1 MSDLSFSVASRSI
14 CDKLADK
21 NIVKKR
27 PPVERRRH
35 LADNLQS
42 VKQSDKK
49 INVSDGIC
57 KINNSHELDKA
68 SVHHKHHHKSIQVQ
82 RHQSNKGK
90 IEHAKLENKTNKEF
104 INEIKNNNGVINTR
118 GNRILPLYAGCE
130 VQMSVN
136 GQNVIVKPSFDSIG
150 QVEFCI
156 AKRGK
161 EDVIA
166 RTLTK
171 KEIITIL
178 SEAKY
183 KKDTYTVDVNG
194 ITFPLSPKG
203 EKKFIPWNHILAT
216 TPEKSTNANKYE
228 GTMAKGGEIILFID
242 ESQGG
247 RGNLAEVKQE
257 TIIPLNDIVGR
268 RTLNTDRDFPTDI
281 DKHNRFDSRNMN
293 SLSLNDI
300 ENRLNKRKESADHAA
315 HNLQKAEKM
324 AVKAE
329 GEAKKSDATDKEK
342 AYAIKARK
350 DADKAK
356 SKNDAAQAAFRS
368 VRENIITIY
377 FETERQYGTAAVRM
391 LRDCIVRILA
401 DGETKTLH
409 IDRKGNMNDANRMA
423 FLNSGW
429 TNNEGRFMEGIA
441 KRHLI
446 PLLHPELMFARIRAE
461 DKTRGSLRKLG
472 HFYGR
477 HAKHALQALSTSEQ
491 VEMTVIIQCVKDGV
505 SLRRFS
511 PMMLRKYLP
520 IIEEIAKDRKNIL
533 SMENQKNKIFTT
545 NEPLGHKA
553 GEELSSLLR
562 IIRENKT
569 DVAKC
574 EDMITN
580 CLFKVGPG
588 NENEIINHYADLL
601 SHNPLIL
608 EVEKTH
614 SYAKDL
620 EQVKQEINGLLSNKI
635 KLEAAGKSSMRKEIK
650 DIRHKLKEL
659 SRIRESL
666 EIAVSHCN
674 RGSEATIRFIGI
686 NENVRNVS
694 TTRSYFDNL
703 SVYHGKKIRDTMVK
717 EYRKSID
724 QMIAHSSAQDK
735 MFYFSYYI
743 ELFSLMSEAC
753 QDKIKSGTA
762 SDNDKFLAKLYSYE
776 AKKMTSQLSYYLSH
790 LEKVGINKLESNLR
804 PVTQNALNMIIPKR
818 PEEIKEK
825 FVAVRGHAE
834 QPSRQ
839 QNVLEIMQIAQELA
853 IQIKTVVNCL
863 KEDNIPNA
871 LSMTQ
876 SLAEQLNMVVNNLET
891 GEQRPQDVGT
901 EPERVIAQARER
913 LAQINNSDSGNKS
926 KLLNYAQTLATQL
939 NELVGQ
945 LNTLVNNLE
954 TDEQRPQDV
963 GKESERVIVQAQERL
978 AQINNSDSVN
988 KSQLLN
994 HAQTLATQFN
1004 ELVEQLKKL
1013 MRANTAPEAAFLRTS
1028 AIANQDESGPSYA
1041 RLDHKDVTLLRES
1054 YKNRN
1059 NGKAY
1064 EKNWEKIKKIYID
1077 AGANKGL
1084 YDISANDTGL
1094 GLSLAYKKEGKD
1106 VIIQY
1111 DLNGDIQPVIDMSTW
1126 RVVPSEK
1133 NKDDQ
1138 YKSNNILFVEKMID
1152 HATRAIITPDIKDEV
1167 TIQALKFYVKGAFG
1181 QDINI
1186 LDVKNFN
1193 VNPKAI
1199 NIIMHSDGSAQLVT
1213 RKNGVNE
1220 VHRKEIDLFNVI
1232 SHELHVKGGKNRDIA
1247 QGSISSE
1254 FIKDKVEGMIFS
1266 PDLATIVNQ
1275 VDVRRPIDENSSEY
1289 KEYLN
1294 KKQSLDALKE
1304 KIINL
1309 GHSTSTILRIPE
1321 GTAFRMTK
1329 NGFLQTAVI
1338 NGDNAIVSKVYS
1350 HSEGRIENGEYIP
1363 QVMASDSISTGVAQ
1377 DADLLNLMLDLDDTP
1392 NPNVPKKQEA
1402 PDLDA
1407 ILRELSATLPSTESS
1422 ANKLQ
1427 TASKVEKNI
1436 KPDIALM
1443 SSDKGNN
1450 ESSITDVAQEAA
1462 TQKNERVVVS
1472 DRDTVNIE
1480 SQNRTLTSAD
1490 TVNQPQQVKD
1500 VVDITS
1506 EMLDLKTK
1514 ILDAIDFKKFHSQID
1529 GEIAVLA
1536 LYSYLASEGIRLHVL
1551 NDGHG
1556 NGLLGRVNFNS
1567 GFVNRGLNIGS
1578 ELETNKDI
1586 YVFLKNGHY
1595 DGFSP
1600 SSMKPVQVN
1609 GDGNCLFHSAAAML
1623 NQIAMNNDAAMKGDD
1638 LNAMTKVHLEDNF
1651 DRFVTAFFNAH
1662 DEVEIKQMQNGDLKT
1677 HSEKLFSLVKEY
1689 KESRT
1694 KTKETVAVQPA
1705 DDLPQSKASERGLS
1719 RKELN
1724 RLYSNRA
1731 VLVQ

>member
-1 MSDLSFSVASRSI
+1 MSDLSFSVSSRSF
-14 CDKLADK
+14 CDSLADK

-27 PPVERRRH
+27 PPVERRGH

-57 KINNSHELDKA
+57 KVNNYHELDKA
-68 SVHHKHHHKSIQVQ
+68 KVHHKHHHKSIQVQ

-130 VQMSVN
+130 LQMSVN

-194 ITFPLSPKG
+194 ITFPSSPKG

-228 GTMAKGGEIILFID
+228 GTMAKEGEIILFID

-257 TIIPLNDIVGR
+257 TIIPLNDIIGR
-268 RTLNTDRDFPTDI
+268 RTLNTDHDFPTNI
-281 DKHNRFDSRNMN
+281 DKYNRFSARNMN
-293 SLSLNDI
+293 SLSFNDI

-329 GEAKKSDATDKEK
+329 GAAKKSDATDKEK

-350 DADKAK
+350 DADRAQR
-356 SKNDAAQAAFRS
+356 KNDAAQAAFRS
-368 VRENIITIY
+368 VREDIITIY

-391 LRDCIVRILA
+391 LRDFILRILVT
-401 DGETKTLH
+401 ESTKTLH
-409 IDRKGNMNDANRMA
+409 IDRKGNMNDANRME

-429 TNNEGRFMEGIA
+429 TNNKGHFMEGIA

-446 PLLHPELMFARIRAE
+446 PLLHPELMFTRIHAE
-461 DKTRGSLRKLG
+461 DKTLESFRKLG

-491 VEMTVIIQCVKDGV
+491 AEITVIIQCVKDGV

-511 PMMLRKYLP
+511 PTMLRKYLP

-533 SMENQKNKIFTT
+533 SMENQKNKILTT
-545 NEPLGHKA
+545 NDPLRHKA

-580 CLFKVGPG
+580 YLFKVGPG
-588 NENEIINHYADLL
+588 NENENEIINYYADLL

-674 RGSEATIRFIGI
+674 SGSEETIRFIGI
-686 NENVRNVS
+686 NEGVS
-694 TTRSYFDNL
+694 NTSTIRSYFYSL
-703 SVYHGKKIRDTMVK
+703 SSYKDKKIRDTMVK
-717 EYRKSID
+717 AYRGNID
-724 QMIAHSSAQDK
+724 KMIARSSAQDK

-743 ELFSLMSEAC
+743 EQFSFMAKVY

-762 SDNDKFLAKLYSYE
+762 LDNDKFLAKLYSYE
-776 AKKMTSQLSYYLSH
+776 AKKMTSRFSYYLSH

-825 FVAVRGHAE
+825 FVAVRAHAE
-834 QPSRQ
+834 LPSRQ
-839 QNVLEIMQIAQELA
+839 QSVIQIAQKLA
-853 IQIKTVVNCL
+853 IQIKTAVNWL

-871 LSMTQ
+871 LLMTQ
-876 SLAEQLNMVVNNLET
+876 SLAEQLNTLVNNLET

-926 KLLNYAQTLATQL
+926 KLLN
-939 NELVGQ
+939 
-945 LNTLVNNLE
+945 
-954 TDEQRPQDV
+954 D
-963 GKESERVIVQAQERL
+963 
-978 AQINNSDSVN
+978 
-988 KSQLLN
+988 
-994 HAQTLATQFN
+994 AQTLATQFN

-1013 MRANTAPEAAFLRTS
+1013 MSANTAPEAAFLRTS

-1041 RLDHKDVTLLRES
+1041 RLDHKDVTLLMVS

-1064 EKNWEKIKKIYID
+1064 EKHWEKIKKIYID
-1077 AGANKGL
+1077 AGANEGL
-1084 YDISANDTGL
+1084 YDIAVNDT
-1094 GLSLAYKKEGKD
+1094 GLSLAYKKEGQD

-1111 DLNGDIQPVIDMSTW
+1111 DRNGDVQPVIDVSTW

-1138 YKSNNILFVEKMID
+1138 YKSNNILFVEKVID

-1199 NIIMHSDGSAQLVT
+1199 NIIRHSDGSAQLVT

-1220 VHRKEIDLFNVI
+1220 IHRKEIDIFNVI
-1232 SHELHVKGGKNRDIA
+1232 SHELHVKGGKKREIE

-1254 FIKDKVEGMIFS
+1254 FIKDKTEGMLFS
-1266 PDLATIVNQ
+1266 RDLATIVNQ

-1309 GHSTSTILRIPE
+1309 GHSTSAILRIPE

-1329 NGFLQTAVI
+1329 DGFLQTAVI

-1350 HSEGRIENGEYIP
+1350 HSEGRIEKGEYSP
-1363 QVMASDSISTGVAQ
+1363 QVMASNSISTGVAQ
-1377 DADLLNLMLDLDDTP
+1377 DADLLNLMLDLDDTL

-1450 ESSITDVAQEAA
+1450 KSSITDVAQEAA

-1490 TVNQPQQVKD
+1490 TVNQPQRVKN
-1500 VVDITS
+1500 VVDITDEKS
-1506 EMLDLKTK
+1506 DLKNE
-1514 ILDAIDFKKFHSQID
+1514 ILNEIDFKKFHSHID

-1536 LYSYLASEGIRLHVL
+1536 LYSYLASKGICLHVF
-1551 NDGHG
+1551 NEGHG
-1556 NGLLGRVNFNS
+1556 NGLLGRVNLNS
-1567 GFVNRGLNIGS
+1567 EFVSRGLKIGS
-1578 ELETNKDI
+1578 ELETSKDI
-1586 YVFLKNGHY
+1586 YLMLKNGHY
-1595 DGFSP
+1595 DGFSL
-1600 SSMKPVQVN
+1600 SSMTSVKVN
-1609 GDGNCLFHSAAAML
+1609 GDGNCLFHAAAKML
-1623 NQIAMNNDAAMKGDD
+1623 NDTTIDGVN
-1638 LNAMTKVHLEDNF
+1638 LNAMTKLHLKDNF
-1651 DRFVTAFFNAH
+1651 DEFVNAFFNAY
-1662 DEVEIKQMQNGDLKT
+1662 DEAEIRQVKNGELKA
-1677 HSEKLFSLVKEY
+1677 HSEKLFSLVKAY
-1689 KESRT
+1689 KETSTETT
-1694 KTKETVAVQPA
+1694 KAVALQPA
-1705 DDLPQSKASERGLS
+1705 DSKTSERGLS

-1724 RLYSNRA
+1724 RLYSNQP

>member
-68 SVHHKHHHKSIQVQ
+68 NVHHKHHHKSIQVQ

-194 ITFPLSPKG
+194 ITFPSSPKG

-242 ESQGG
+242 ESHGG

-257 TIIPLNDIVGR
+257 TIIPLNDIIGR
-268 RTLNTDRDFPTDI
+268 RTLNTDRDFPTNI
-281 DKHNRFDSRNMN
+281 DKYNRFDSRNMN

-329 GEAKKSDATDKEK
+329 GAAKKSDATDKEK

-350 DADKAK
+350 DADKAQ

-368 VRENIITIY
+368 VREDIITIY
-377 FETERQYGTAAVRM
+377 SETERQYGVVAVRT
-391 LRDCIVRILA
+391 LRDSIVHILT
-401 DGETKTLH
+401 DIDVNNMVH
-409 IDRKGNMNDANRMA
+409 IDRKGNMNDDARMY

-429 TNNEGRFMEGIA
+429 TNNEGRYIEGGVA

-446 PLLHPELMFARIRAE
+446 PLLHPKLTFVKIRSE
-461 DKTRGSLRKLG
+461 DKTRGSLRKLRNL
-472 HFYGR
+472 YGR

-491 VEMTVIIQCVKDGV
+491 AEITVIIQCVKDGV

-511 PMMLRKYLP
+511 PTMLRKYLP

-533 SMENQKNKIFTT
+533 SMENQENKIFTT
-545 NEPLGHKA
+545 NDPLGHKA

-686 NENVRNVS
+686 NENVNNVS
-694 TTRSYFDNL
+694 TVRSYFDSL
-703 SVYHGKKIRDTMVK
+703 SSYRGKKIRDTMVK
-717 EYRKSID
+717 EYRQSIG

-762 SDNDKFLAKLYSYE
+762 LDNDKFLAKLYSYE
-776 AKKMTSQLSYYLSH
+776 AKKMTSQFSYYLSY

-839 QNVLEIMQIAQELA
+839 KNVLAAMQIAQELA
-853 IQIKTVVNCL
+853 IQIKTVVNWL

-876 SLAEQLNMVVNNLET
+876 SLAEQLNTVVNNLET

-926 KLLNYAQTLATQL
+926 
-939 NELVGQ
+939 
-945 LNTLVNNLE
+945 
-954 TDEQRPQDV
+954 
-963 GKESERVIVQAQERL
+963 
-978 AQINNSDSVN
+978 
-988 KSQLLN
+988 QLLN

-1004 ELVEQLKKL
+1004 ELVEQLKQL
-1013 MRANTAPEAAFLRTS
+1013 MSANTAPEAAFLRTS

-1041 RLDHKDVTLLRES
+1041 RLDHKDVALLRES
-1054 YKNRN
+1054 YRHRN

-1064 EKNWEKIKKIYID
+1064 EKHWEKIKKIYID

-1084 YDISANDTGL
+1084 YDIAANDTGL

-1167 TIQALKFYVKGAFG
+1167 TIQTLKFYVKGAFG

-1309 GHSTSTILRIPE
+1309 GHLNKVILRIPE

-1329 NGFLQTAVI
+1329 DGFLQTAVI

-1450 ESSITDVAQEAA
+1450 ENSITDVAQEAA

-1506 EMLDLKTK
+1506 EMSDLKTK

-1536 LYSYLASEGIRLHVL
+1536 LYSYLASQGIRLHVL

-1567 GFVNRGLNIGS
+1567 GFVSRGLNIGS

>member
-68 SVHHKHHHKSIQVQ
+68 NVHHKHHHKSIQVQ

-178 SEAKY
+178 SEAKNKY
-183 KKDTYTVDVNG
+183 NNTLYTVDVNG
-194 ITFPLSPKG
+194 ITFPSSPKG
-203 EKKFIPWNHILAT
+203 ENKFIPWNHILAT

-228 GTMAKGGEIILFID
+228 GTMAKGGELILFID

-257 TIIPLNDIVGR
+257 TIIPLNDIIGR
-268 RTLNTDRDFPTDI
+268 RTLNTDRDFPMYI
-281 DKHNRFDSRNMN
+281 DDGKGKYNKFSASDTVSP
-293 SLSLNDI
+293 SLNDI
-300 ENRLNKRKESADHAA
+300 DNRLNKRKESADHAA
-315 HNLQKAEKM
+315 RNLQKAEKM

-329 GEAKKSDATDKEK
+329 DAAKKSDATDKEK

-350 DADKAK
+350 DADKAQ
-356 SKNDAAQAAFRS
+356 SINDAAQAALRS
-368 VRENIITIY
+368 VREGMITIY
-377 FETERQYGTAAVRM
+377 FEMERQYGTAAVRM
-391 LRDCIVRILA
+391 LQDYIIRVLA
-401 DGETKTLH
+401 DRDLKTLH
-409 IDRKGNMNDANRMA
+409 IDRKGNMNDASRMILLQA
-423 FLNSGW
+423 ASVW
-429 TNNEGRFMEGIA
+429 TENEGRFIEYVA
-441 KRHLI
+441 REHHI
-446 PLLHPELMFARIRAE
+446 PFLHSDLMFAQIHSA
-461 DKTRGSLRKLG
+461 DKIRGSLGNIVPRSLNDLVKEERGILEYL
-472 HFYGR
+472 YGR
-477 HAKHALQALSTSEQ
+477 HDLQALSASER
-491 VEMTVIIQCVKDGV
+491 VEMMVIIQCVKDGV

-533 SMENQKNKIFTT
+533 SMDHQSNKIVTT
-545 NEPLGHKA
+545 NDPLRHKV

-562 IIRENKT
+562 IIRENKA

-580 CLFKVGPG
+580 YLFKVGPG
-588 NENEIINHYADLL
+588 NENEIINDYADLL

-614 SYAKDL
+614 LYTKDL

-659 SRIRESL
+659 SRIRAAL
-666 EIAVSHCN
+666 EIAVNHINS
-674 RGSEATIRFIGI
+674 GSENTIRFIGI
-686 NENVRNVS
+686 NENVSNTS
-694 TTRSYFDNL
+694 TTQSYIDRL
-703 SVYHGKKIRDTMVK
+703 SGYEGKKERDALVK
-717 EYRKSID
+717 AYRKNITE
-724 QMIAHSSAQDK
+724 MISGSSAQDK
-735 MFYFSYYI
+735 MYYFGFYIQEFS
-743 ELFSLMSEAC
+743 SLSKGY
-753 QDKIKSGTA
+753 QDRIKSGTA
-762 SDNDKFLAKLYSYE
+762 SDNDKFLAKLYSHE
-776 AKKMTSQLSYYLSH
+776 AKKMTSRFSYYLSH
-790 LEKVGINKLESNLR
+790 LEKVGINKLENNLR
-804 PVTQNALNMIIPKR
+804 PVTQNALHMIIPKR

-825 FVAVRGHAE
+825 FVALNGHDKH
-834 QPSRQ
+834 SRRQ
-839 QNVLEIMQIAQELA
+839 QSVLKIAQELA
-853 IQIKTVVNCL
+853 IQVKIMVNWL
-863 KEDNIPNA
+863 KEDNMPNA
-871 LSMTQ
+871 LLMAQ
-876 SLAEQLNMVVNNLET
+876 SLAEQLNTVVNNLET
-891 GEQRPQDVGT
+891 GEQRPQDVGA
-901 EPERVIAQARER
+901 EPERVIAQAREL
-913 LAQINNSDSGNKS
+913 LAQINKSGNKS
-926 KLLNYAQTLATQL
+926 QLLNYAQTL
-939 NELVGQ
+939 V
-945 LNTLVNNLE
+945 
-954 TDEQRPQDV
+954 
-963 GKESERVIVQAQERL
+963 
-978 AQINNSDSVN
+978 
-988 KSQLLN
+988 
-994 HAQTLATQFN
+994 TQFN
-1004 ELVEQLKKL
+1004 ELKEQL
-1013 MRANTAPEAAFLRTS
+1013 MRANTAPDGAFLRTS
-1028 AIANQDESGPSYA
+1028 AIANHDESGPSYA
-1041 RLDHKDVTLLRES
+1041 RLDTKDVTLLRAS
-1054 YKNRN
+1054 YKTRN
-1059 NGKAY
+1059 DSKAY
-1064 EKNWEKIKKIYID
+1064 EKHWEKIKKIYID
-1077 AGANKGL
+1077 AGANEGL
-1084 YDISANDTGL
+1084 YDIAVNDT

-1111 DLNGDIQPVIDMSTW
+1111 ARNGDVQPAIDMSTW

-1138 YKSNNILFVEKMID
+1138 YKSNHNLFVEKMID

-1167 TIQALKFYVKGAFG
+1167 TMQALKLYVKGAFG

-1186 LDVKNFN
+1186 VDAKNFN

-1199 NIIMHSDGSAQLVT
+1199 NIIRHSDGSAQLVT
-1213 RKNGVNE
+1213 IKNGVNE
-1220 VHRKEIDLFNVI
+1220 IHRKETDIFNVV
-1232 SHELHVKGGKNRDIA
+1232 SHELDVKVGKKRDIA
-1247 QGSISSE
+1247 QDSVSSE
-1254 FIKDKVEGMIFS
+1254 FIKNKAEGMLFS
-1266 PDLATIVNQ
+1266 PDLQIIVNQ
-1275 VDVRRPIDENSSEY
+1275 VDVRRPNDENSSEY

-1294 KKQSLDALKE
+1294 KKQSLGALKE
-1304 KIINL
+1304 KIINI
-1309 GHSTSTILRIPE
+1309 GHFNKFILRLPE

-1329 NGFLQTAVI
+1329 DGFLQTAGI
-1338 NGDNAIVSKVYS
+1338 NGGNAILSQVYS
-1350 HSEGRIENGEYIP
+1350 HSEGRIENAEYIP
-1363 QVMASDSISTGVAQ
+1363 QVMTSDSISTGVAQ
-1377 DADLLNLMLDLDDTP
+1377 DADLLNLMLDLDDIP
-1392 NPNVPKKQEA
+1392 NPNVPKKQVA
-1402 PDLDA
+1402 HDLDA
-1407 ILRELSATLPSTESS
+1407 ILGELSATLPSTESS

-1427 TASKVEKNI
+1427 AAYKISRNT
-1436 KPDIALM
+1436 KPDIALT
-1443 SSDKGNN
+1443 SSDRGVNA
-1450 ESSITDVAQEAA
+1450 SSITDVAQEAA

-1506 EMLDLKTK
+1506 EISDLKTK

-1536 LYSYLASEGIRLHVL
+1536 LYSYLASKGSRLHVWRA
-1551 NDGHG
+1551 DGLG
-1556 NGLLGRVNFNS
+1556 NGLINRVDFNE
-1567 GFVNRGLNIGS
+1567 GVVNRGLDIGTK
-1578 ELETNKDI
+1578 LETNKDI
-1586 YVFLKNGHY
+1586 HIILKNGHY
-1595 DGFSP
+1595 DVFSP
-1600 SSMKPVQVN
+1600 SSMKSVQVH

-1623 NQIAMNNDAAMKGDD
+1623 NRIAMNNDAAMKGDY

-1651 DRFVTAFFNAH
+1651 DRFVTAFFHAY
-1662 DEVEIKQMQNGDLKT
+1662 DEVEISRMQDGDLKT
-1677 HSEKLFSLVKEY
+1677 HSQKLFSLVKEY
-1689 KESRT
+1689 KKSIT
-1694 KTKETVAVQPA
+1694 KTKETVAVQLA
-1705 DDLPQSKASERGLS
+1705 DDLPQSKTSERGLS

>member
-1 MSDLSFSVASRSI
+1 
-14 CDKLADK
+14 
-21 NIVKKR
+21 
-27 PPVERRRH
+27 
-35 LADNLQS
+35 
-42 VKQSDKK
+42 
-49 INVSDGIC
+49 
-57 KINNSHELDKA
+57 
-68 SVHHKHHHKSIQVQ
+68 
-82 RHQSNKGK
+82 
-90 IEHAKLENKTNKEF
+90 
-104 INEIKNNNGVINTR
+104 
-118 GNRILPLYAGCE
+118 
-130 VQMSVN
+130 MSVN

-194 ITFPLSPKG
+194 ITFPSSPKG

-257 TIIPLNDIVGR
+257 TIIPLNDIIGR
-268 RTLNTDRDFPTDI
+268 RTLNTDRDFPTNI
-281 DKHNRFDSRNMN
+281 DKYNRFDSRNMN

-329 GEAKKSDATDKEK
+329 GAAKKSDATDKEK

-350 DADKAK
+350 DADKAQ

-368 VRENIITIY
+368 VREDIITIY
-377 FETERQYGTAAVRM
+377 SETERQYGVVAVRT
-391 LRDCIVRILA
+391 LRDSIVHILT
-401 DGETKTLH
+401 DIDVNNMVH
-409 IDRKGNMNDANRMA
+409 IDRKGNMNDDARMY

-429 TNNEGRFMEGIA
+429 TNNEGRYIEGGVA

-446 PLLHPELMFARIRAE
+446 PLLHPKLTFVKIRSE
-461 DKTRGSLRKLG
+461 DKTRGSLRKLRNL
-472 HFYGR
+472 YGR

-491 VEMTVIIQCVKDGV
+491 AEITVIIQCVKDGV

-511 PMMLRKYLP
+511 PTMLRKYLP

-533 SMENQKNKIFTT
+533 SMENQENKIFTT
-545 NEPLGHKA
+545 NDPLGHKA

-686 NENVRNVS
+686 NENVNNVS
-694 TTRSYFDNL
+694 TVRSYFDSL
-703 SVYHGKKIRDTMVK
+703 SSYRGKKIRDTMVK
-717 EYRKSID
+717 EYRQSIG

-762 SDNDKFLAKLYSYE
+762 LDNDKFLAKLYSYE
-776 AKKMTSQLSYYLSH
+776 AKKMTSQFSYYLSY

-839 QNVLEIMQIAQELA
+839 KNVLAAMQIAQELA
-853 IQIKTVVNCL
+853 IQIKTVVNWL

-876 SLAEQLNMVVNNLET
+876 SLAEQLNTVVNNLET

-926 KLLNYAQTLATQL
+926 
-939 NELVGQ
+939 
-945 LNTLVNNLE
+945 
-954 TDEQRPQDV
+954 
-963 GKESERVIVQAQERL
+963 
-978 AQINNSDSVN
+978 
-988 KSQLLN
+988 QLLN

-1004 ELVEQLKKL
+1004 ELVEQLKQL
-1013 MRANTAPEAAFLRTS
+1013 MSANTAPEAAFLRTS

-1041 RLDHKDVTLLRES
+1041 RLDHKDVALLRES
-1054 YKNRN
+1054 YRHRN

-1064 EKNWEKIKKIYID
+1064 EKHWEKIKKIYID

-1084 YDISANDTGL
+1084 YDIAANDTGL

-1167 TIQALKFYVKGAFG
+1167 TIQTLKFYVKGAFG

-1309 GHSTSTILRIPE
+1309 GHLNKVILRIPE

-1329 NGFLQTAVI
+1329 DGFLQTAVI

-1450 ESSITDVAQEAA
+1450 ENSITDVAQEAA

-1506 EMLDLKTK
+1506 EMSDLKTK

-1536 LYSYLASEGIRLHVL
+1536 LYSYLASQGIRLHVL

-1567 GFVNRGLNIGS
+1567 GFVSRGLNIGS

>member
-68 SVHHKHHHKSIQVQ
+68 NVHHKHHHKSIQVQ

-194 ITFPLSPKG
+194 ITFPSSPKG

-257 TIIPLNDIVGR
+257 TIIPLNDIIGR
-268 RTLNTDRDFPTDI
+268 RTLNTDRDFPTNI
-281 DKHNRFDSRNMN
+281 DKYNRFDSRNMN

-329 GEAKKSDATDKEK
+329 GAAKKSDATDKEK

-350 DADKAK
+350 DADKAQ

-368 VRENIITIY
+368 VREDIITIY
-377 FETERQYGTAAVRM
+377 SETERQYGVVAVRT
-391 LRDCIVRILA
+391 LRDSIVHILT
-401 DGETKTLH
+401 DIDVNNMVH
-409 IDRKGNMNDANRMA
+409 IDRKGNMNDDARMY

-429 TNNEGRFMEGIA
+429 TNNEGRYIEGGVA

-446 PLLHPELMFARIRAE
+446 PLLHPELTFVKIRSE
-461 DKTRGSLRKLG
+461 DKTRGSLRKLRNL
-472 HFYGR
+472 YGR

-491 VEMTVIIQCVKDGV
+491 AEITVIIQCVKDGV

-511 PMMLRKYLP
+511 PTMLRKYLP

-533 SMENQKNKIFTT
+533 SMENQENKIFTT
-545 NEPLGHKA
+545 NDPLGHKA

-686 NENVRNVS
+686 NENVNNVS
-694 TTRSYFDNL
+694 TIRSYFDSL
-703 SVYHGKKIRDTMVK
+703 SSYRGKKIRDTMVK
-717 EYRKSID
+717 EYRQSIG

-762 SDNDKFLAKLYSYE
+762 LDNDKFLAKLYSYE
-776 AKKMTSQLSYYLSH
+776 AKKMTSQFSYYLSH

-839 QNVLEIMQIAQELA
+839 KNVLAAMQIAQELA
-853 IQIKTVVNCL
+853 IQIKTVVNWL

-876 SLAEQLNMVVNNLET
+876 SLAEQLNTVVNNLET

-926 KLLNYAQTLATQL
+926 
-939 NELVGQ
+939 
-945 LNTLVNNLE
+945 
-954 TDEQRPQDV
+954 
-963 GKESERVIVQAQERL
+963 
-978 AQINNSDSVN
+978 
-988 KSQLLN
+988 QLLN

-1004 ELVEQLKKL
+1004 ELVEQLKQL
-1013 MRANTAPEAAFLRTS
+1013 MSANTAPEAAFLRTS

-1041 RLDHKDVTLLRES
+1041 RLDHKDVALLRES
-1054 YKNRN
+1054 YRHRN

-1064 EKNWEKIKKIYID
+1064 EKHWEKIKKIYID

-1084 YDISANDTGL
+1084 YDIAANDTGL

-1266 PDLATIVNQ
+1266 RDLATIVNQ

-1309 GHSTSTILRIPE
+1309 GHLNKVILRIPE

-1329 NGFLQTAVI
+1329 DGFLQTAVI

-1377 DADLLNLMLDLDDTP
+1377 DADLLNLMLNLDDTP

-1450 ESSITDVAQEAA
+1450 ENSITDVAQEAA

-1506 EMLDLKTK
+1506 EMSDLKTK

-1536 LYSYLASEGIRLHVL
+1536 LYSYLASQGIRLHVL

-1567 GFVNRGLNIGS
+1567 GFVSRGLNIGS

>member
-1 MSDLSFSVASRSI
+1 MKNIFFPIWGIYMSDLSFSIASRSI

-57 KINNSHELDKA
+57 KINNPHELDKA

-178 SEAKY
+178 SEARY

-194 ITFPLSPKG
+194 ITFPSSPKG

-228 GTMAKGGEIILFID
+228 GTMGKEGKIILFID
-242 ESQGG
+242 ESQRG

-268 RTLNTDRDFPTDI
+268 RTLNTDHDFPTNI
-281 DKHNRFDSRNMN
+281 DKHNKFGTRNMD

-300 ENRLNKRKESADHAA
+300 EDRLNKRKESADHAA

-324 AVKAE
+324 AIKAE
-329 GEAKKSDATDKEK
+329 GAAKKSDATDKEK

-350 DADKAK
+350 DADKAQ

-368 VRENIITIY
+368 VREDIITIY
-377 FETERQYGTAAVRM
+377 SETERQYGTAAVRI
-391 LRDCIVRILA
+391 LRDCIVRILV
-401 DGETKTLH
+401 DGKTKTLH

-423 FLNSGW
+423 FLESSIW
-429 TNNEGRFMEGIA
+429 TENEGRFMEGVA

-446 PLLHPELMFARIRAE
+446 PLLHSELMFARIRAE

-533 SMENQKNKIFTT
+533 SMDHQANKIFTT
-545 NEPLGHKA
+545 NDPLRHKA

-580 CLFKVGPG
+580 YLFKVGPG
-588 NENEIINHYADLL
+588 NENEIINQYADLL

-608 EVEKTH
+608 EVEKTN

-666 EIAVSHCN
+666 EIAVSHIN
-674 RGSEATIRFIGI
+674 RGSEATIRFIGL
-686 NENVRNVS
+686 NENISNVS
-694 TTRSYFDNL
+694 TIQSYFDSL
-703 SVYHGKKIRDTMVK
+703 SVYQGKKIRDTMVK
-717 EYRKSID
+717 NYRRRIGH
-724 QMIAHSSAQDK
+724 MIACSSAQDK
-735 MFYFSYYI
+735 MFYFGSYI
-743 ELFSLMSEAC
+743 ELFSLMSEAY

-776 AKKMTSQLSYYLSH
+776 AKKMTSQFSYYLSH

-839 QNVLEIMQIAQELA
+839 QNVLSAMQIAQELA
-853 IQIKTVVNCL
+853 IQIKTVVNWL

-876 SLAEQLNMVVNNLET
+876 SLAEQLNTVVNNLET

-926 KLLNYAQTLATQL
+926 KLLN
-939 NELVGQ
+939 
-945 LNTLVNNLE
+945 
-954 TDEQRPQDV
+954 
-963 GKESERVIVQAQERL
+963 
-978 AQINNSDSVN
+978 
-988 KSQLLN
+988 

-1013 MRANTAPEAAFLRTS
+1013 MSANTAPEAAFLRTS

-1064 EKNWEKIKKIYID
+1064 EKHWEKIKKIYID

-1084 YDISANDTGL
+1084 YDIAVNDT

-1450 ESSITDVAQEAA
+1450 ENSITDVAQEAA

-1480 SQNRTLTSAD
+1480 SQNRTLTSVD

-1506 EMLDLKTK
+1506 EMSDLKTK

-1536 LYSYLASEGIRLHVL
+1536 LYSYLASQGIRLHVL

-1567 GFVNRGLNIGS
+1567 EFVNRGLNIGS

-1623 NQIAMNNDAAMKGDD
+1623 NRIAMNNDAAMKGDD

-1705 DDLPQSKASERGLS
+1705 DDLPQSKTSERGLS

>member
-68 SVHHKHHHKSIQVQ
+68 NVHHKHHHKSIQVQ

-194 ITFPLSPKG
+194 ITFPSSPKG

-257 TIIPLNDIVGR
+257 TIIPLNDIIGR
-268 RTLNTDRDFPTDI
+268 RTLNTDRDFPTNI
-281 DKHNRFDSRNMN
+281 DKYNRFDSRNMN

-329 GEAKKSDATDKEK
+329 GAAKKSDATDKEK

-350 DADKAK
+350 DADKAQ

-368 VRENIITIY
+368 VREDIITIY
-377 FETERQYGTAAVRM
+377 SETERQYGVVAVRT
-391 LRDCIVRILA
+391 LRDSIVHILT
-401 DGETKTLH
+401 DIDVNNMVH
-409 IDRKGNMNDANRMA
+409 IDRKGNMNDDARMY

-429 TNNEGRFMEGIA
+429 TNNEGRYIEGGVA

-446 PLLHPELMFARIRAE
+446 PLLHPKLTFVKIRSE
-461 DKTRGSLRKLG
+461 DKTRGSLRKLRNL
-472 HFYGR
+472 YGR

-491 VEMTVIIQCVKDGV
+491 AEITVIIQCVKDGV

-511 PMMLRKYLP
+511 PTMLRKYLP

-533 SMENQKNKIFTT
+533 SMENQENKIFTT
-545 NEPLGHKA
+545 NDPLGHKA

-686 NENVRNVS
+686 NENVNNVS
-694 TTRSYFDNL
+694 TVRSYFDSL
-703 SVYHGKKIRDTMVK
+703 SSYRGKKIRDTMVK
-717 EYRKSID
+717 EYRQSIG

-762 SDNDKFLAKLYSYE
+762 LDNDKFLAKLYSYE
-776 AKKMTSQLSYYLSH
+776 AKKMTSQFSYYLSY

-839 QNVLEIMQIAQELA
+839 KNVLAAMQIAQELA
-853 IQIKTVVNCL
+853 IQIKTVVNWL

-876 SLAEQLNMVVNNLET
+876 SLAEQLNTVVNNLET

-926 KLLNYAQTLATQL
+926 
-939 NELVGQ
+939 
-945 LNTLVNNLE
+945 
-954 TDEQRPQDV
+954 
-963 GKESERVIVQAQERL
+963 
-978 AQINNSDSVN
+978 
-988 KSQLLN
+988 QLLN

-1004 ELVEQLKKL
+1004 ELVEQLKQL
-1013 MRANTAPEAAFLRTS
+1013 MSANTAPEAAFLRTS

-1041 RLDHKDVTLLRES
+1041 RLDHKDVALLRES
-1054 YKNRN
+1054 YRHRN

-1064 EKNWEKIKKIYID
+1064 EKHWEKIKKIYID

-1084 YDISANDTGL
+1084 YDIAANDTGL

-1111 DLNGDIQPVIDMSTW
+1111 NLNGDIQPVIDMSTW

-1167 TIQALKFYVKGAFG
+1167 TIQTLKFYVKGAFG

-1309 GHSTSTILRIPE
+1309 GHLNKVILRIPE

-1329 NGFLQTAVI
+1329 DGFLQTAVI

-1450 ESSITDVAQEAA
+1450 ENSITDVAQEAA

-1506 EMLDLKTK
+1506 EMSDLKTK

-1536 LYSYLASEGIRLHVL
+1536 LYSYLASQGIRLHVL

-1567 GFVNRGLNIGS
+1567 GFVSRGLNIGS

>member
-1 MSDLSFSVASRSI
+1 MKNIFFPIWGIYMSDLSFSVASRSI

-68 SVHHKHHHKSIQVQ
+68 NVHHKHHHKSIQVQ

-194 ITFPLSPKG
+194 ITFPSSPKG

-228 GTMAKGGEIILFID
+228 GTMGKEGEIILFID
-242 ESQGG
+242 ESQRG

-268 RTLNTDRDFPTDI
+268 RTLNTDHDFPTNI
-281 DKHNRFDSRNMN
+281 DKHNKFGTRNMD

-300 ENRLNKRKESADHAA
+300 EDRLNKRKESADHAA

-329 GEAKKSDATDKEK
+329 GAAKKSDATDKEK

-350 DADKAK
+350 DADKAQ

-423 FLNSGW
+423 FLESSIW
-429 TNNEGRFMEGIA
+429 TENEGRFMEGVA

-446 PLLHPELMFARIRAE
+446 PLLHSELMFARIRAE

-511 PMMLRKYLP
+511 PTMLRKYLP

-533 SMENQKNKIFTT
+533 SMENQGNKIFTT
-545 NEPLGHKA
+545 NDPLGHKA

-659 SRIRESL
+659 SRKRESL

-686 NENVRNVS
+686 NENVNNVS
-694 TTRSYFDNL
+694 TIRSYFDNL
-703 SVYHGKKIRDTMVK
+703 SVYQGKKIRDTMVK
-717 EYRKSID
+717 QYRESIG
-724 QMIAHSSAQDK
+724 QMIACSSAQDK

-743 ELFSLMSEAC
+743 ELFSLMSKAR

-776 AKKMTSQLSYYLSH
+776 AKKMTSQFSYYLSH

-825 FVAVRGHAE
+825 FVAVTGHDKH
-834 QPSRQ
+834 SRRQ
-839 QNVLEIMQIAQELA
+839 QNVLEIAQELA
-853 IQIKTVVNCL
+853 IQVKTMVNRL
-863 KEDNIPNA
+863 KEDNMPNA
-871 LSMTQ
+871 LLVAQ
-876 SLAEQLNMVVNNLET
+876 PLAEQLNTVVNNLET
-891 GEQRPQDVGT
+891 GEQRPQDVGA
-901 EPERVIAQARER
+901 EPERMIVQAQEL
-913 LAQINNSDSGNKS
+913 LAQINNSG
-926 KLLNYAQTLATQL
+926 
-939 NELVGQ
+939 
-945 LNTLVNNLE
+945 
-954 TDEQRPQDV
+954 
-963 GKESERVIVQAQERL
+963 
-978 AQINNSDSVN
+978 N

-994 HAQTLATQFN
+994 DTQTLVTQFN
-1004 ELVEQLKKL
+1004 ELKEQL
-1013 MRANTAPEAAFLRTS
+1013 MPANTAPDGAFLRTS

-1041 RLDHKDVTLLRES
+1041 RLDHKDVALLRES
-1054 YKNRN
+1054 YRHRN

-1064 EKNWEKIKKIYID
+1064 EKHWEKIKKIYID

-1084 YDISANDTGL
+1084 YDIAANDTGL

-1199 NIIMHSDGSAQLVT
+1199 NIIMHSNGSAQLVT

-1220 VHRKEIDLFNVI
+1220 IHRKEIDIFNVI
-1232 SHELHVKGGKNRDIA
+1232 SHELHVKGGKKREIE

-1254 FIKDKVEGMIFS
+1254 FIKDKAEGMLFS
-1266 PDLATIVNQ
+1266 RDLATIVNQ

-1309 GHSTSTILRIPE
+1309 GHLNKVILRIPE

-1329 NGFLQTAVI
+1329 DGFLQTAVI

-1377 DADLLNLMLDLDDTP
+1377 DADLLNLMLDLD
-1392 NPNVPKKQEA
+1392 
-1402 PDLDA
+1402 A

-1450 ESSITDVAQEAA
+1450 ENSITDVAQEAA

-1506 EMLDLKTK
+1506 EMSDLKTK
-1514 ILDAIDFKKFHSQID
+1514 ILDAMIS
-1529 GEIAVLA
+1529 
-1536 LYSYLASEGIRLHVL
+1536 R
-1551 NDGHG
+1551 
-1556 NGLLGRVNFNS
+1556 NS
-1567 GFVNRGLNIGS
+1567 I
-1578 ELETNKDI
+1578 
-1586 YVFLKNGHY
+1586 H
-1595 DGFSP
+1595 
-1600 SSMKPVQVN
+1600 
-1609 GDGNCLFHSAAAML
+1609 
-1623 NQIAMNNDAAMKGDD
+1623 
-1638 LNAMTKVHLEDNF
+1638 
-1651 DRFVTAFFNAH
+1651 
-1662 DEVEIKQMQNGDLKT
+1662 
-1677 HSEKLFSLVKEY
+1677 KLMAK
-1689 KESRT
+1689 
-1694 KTKETVAVQPA
+1694 
-1705 DDLPQSKASERGLS
+1705 
-1719 RKELN
+1719 
-1724 RLYSNRA
+1724 
-1731 VLVQ
+1731 

>member
-68 SVHHKHHHKSIQVQ
+68 NVHHKHHHKSIQVQ

-178 SEAKY
+178 SEARY

-194 ITFPLSPKG
+194 ITFPSSPKG

-257 TIIPLNDIVGR
+257 TIIPLNDIIGR
-268 RTLNTDRDFPTDI
+268 RTLDTDRDFPTNI
-281 DKHNRFDSRNMN
+281 DKYNRFDSRNMN

-329 GEAKKSDATDKEK
+329 GAAKKSDATDKEK

-368 VRENIITIY
+368 VREDIITIY
-377 FETERQYGTAAVRM
+377 FETERQYGVVAVRT
-391 LRDCIVRILA
+391 LRDSIVHILTDIDA
-401 DGETKTLH
+401 NNMVH
-409 IDRKGNMNDANRMA
+409 IDRKGNMNDEARMY
-423 FLNSGW
+423 FLNSGG
-429 TNNEGRFMEGIA
+429 TNNEGRYIEGGIA

-446 PLLHPELMFARIRAE
+446 PLLHPELTFIKIRSE

-491 VEMTVIIQCVKDGV
+491 VEITVIIQCVKDGV

-511 PMMLRKYLP
+511 PTMLRKYLP

-545 NEPLGHKA
+545 NDPLGHKA

-569 DVAKC
+569 DVARC

-686 NENVRNVS
+686 NENVNNVS
-694 TTRSYFDNL
+694 TTRSYFDSL
-703 SVYHGKKIRDTMVK
+703 SVYQGKKIRDTMVK
-717 EYRKSID
+717 QYRESIG
-724 QMIAHSSAQDK
+724 QMIARSSAQDK

-743 ELFSLMSEAC
+743 ELFSFMSKAY

-762 SDNDKFLAKLYSYE
+762 LDNDKFLAKLYSYE
-776 AKKMTSQLSYYLSH
+776 AKKMTSQFSYYLSH

-839 QNVLEIMQIAQELA
+839 KNVLAAMQIAQELA
-853 IQIKTVVNCL
+853 IQIKTVVNWL

-876 SLAEQLNMVVNNLET
+876 SLAEQLNTVVNNLET

-926 KLLNYAQTLATQL
+926 
-939 NELVGQ
+939 
-945 LNTLVNNLE
+945 
-954 TDEQRPQDV
+954 
-963 GKESERVIVQAQERL
+963 
-978 AQINNSDSVN
+978 
-988 KSQLLN
+988 QLLN

-1004 ELVEQLKKL
+1004 ELVEQLKQL
-1013 MRANTAPEAAFLRTS
+1013 MSANTAPEAAFLRTS

-1054 YKNRN
+1054 YRHRN
-1059 NGKAY
+1059 NGKTY
-1064 EKNWEKIKKIYID
+1064 EKHWEKIKKIYID

-1138 YKSNNILFVEKMID
+1138 YKSNNISFIEKMID

-1199 NIIMHSDGSAQLVT
+1199 NIIRHSDGSAQLVT
-1213 RKNGVNE
+1213 RKDGANE
-1220 VHRKEIDLFNVI
+1220 IHRKEIDIFNVI

-1309 GHSTSTILRIPE
+1309 GHLNKVILRIPE

-1329 NGFLQTAVI
+1329 DGFLQTAVI

-1377 DADLLNLMLDLDDTP
+1377 DADLLNLMLDLDDIP

-1480 SQNRTLTSAD
+1480 SQNRTLTSVD

>member
-68 SVHHKHHHKSIQVQ
+68 NVHHKHHHKSIQVQ

-178 SEAKY
+178 SEARY

-194 ITFPLSPKG
+194 ITFPSSPKG

-228 GTMAKGGEIILFID
+228 GTMGKEGEIILFID
-242 ESQGG
+242 ESQRG

-268 RTLNTDRDFPTDI
+268 RTLNTDHDFPTNI
-281 DKHNRFDSRNMN
+281 DKHNKFGTRNMD

-300 ENRLNKRKESADHAA
+300 EDRLNKRKESADHAA

-324 AVKAE
+324 AIKAE
-329 GEAKKSDATDKEK
+329 GAAKKSDATDKEK

-350 DADKAK
+350 DADKAQ

-368 VRENIITIY
+368 VREDIITIY
-377 FETERQYGTAAVRM
+377 SETERQYGTAAVRM

-472 HFYGR
+472 HLYGR

-491 VEMTVIIQCVKDGV
+491 AEITVIIQCVKDGV

-511 PMMLRKYLP
+511 PTMLRKYLP

-545 NEPLGHKA
+545 NDPLGHKA

-580 CLFKVGPG
+580 YLFKVGPG
-588 NENEIINHYADLL
+588 NENEIINDYADLL

-674 RGSEATIRFIGI
+674 RGSEDTIRFIGI
-686 NENVRNVS
+686 NEGVLNTS
-694 TTRSYFDNL
+694 TIHSYFDSL
-703 SVYHGKKIRDTMVK
+703 SSYKGKEIRDTMVK
-717 EYRKSID
+717 AYRENID
-724 QMIAHSSAQDK
+724 HMIAYSSGQDK

-743 ELFSLMSEAC
+743 GQFSFMAKAY

-762 SDNDKFLAKLYSYE
+762 LDNDKFLAKLYSYE
-776 AKKMTSQLSYYLSH
+776 AKK
-790 LEKVGINKLESNLR
+790 
-804 PVTQNALNMIIPKR
+804 
-818 PEEIKEK
+818 
-825 FVAVRGHAE
+825 
-834 QPSRQ
+834 
-839 QNVLEIMQIAQELA
+839 
-853 IQIKTVVNCL
+853 
-863 KEDNIPNA
+863 
-871 LSMTQ
+871 
-876 SLAEQLNMVVNNLET
+876 
-891 GEQRPQDVGT
+891 
-901 EPERVIAQARER
+901 
-913 LAQINNSDSGNKS
+913 
-926 KLLNYAQTLATQL
+926 
-939 NELVGQ
+939 
-945 LNTLVNNLE
+945 
-954 TDEQRPQDV
+954 
-963 GKESERVIVQAQERL
+963 
-978 AQINNSDSVN
+978 
-988 KSQLLN
+988 
-994 HAQTLATQFN
+994 
-1004 ELVEQLKKL
+1004 
-1013 MRANTAPEAAFLRTS
+1013 
-1028 AIANQDESGPSYA
+1028 
-1041 RLDHKDVTLLRES
+1041 
-1054 YKNRN
+1054 
-1059 NGKAY
+1059 
-1064 EKNWEKIKKIYID
+1064 
-1077 AGANKGL
+1077 
-1084 YDISANDTGL
+1084 
-1094 GLSLAYKKEGKD
+1094 
-1106 VIIQY
+1106 
-1111 DLNGDIQPVIDMSTW
+1111 
-1126 RVVPSEK
+1126 
-1133 NKDDQ
+1133 
-1138 YKSNNILFVEKMID
+1138 
-1152 HATRAIITPDIKDEV
+1152 
-1167 TIQALKFYVKGAFG
+1167 
-1181 QDINI
+1181 
-1186 LDVKNFN
+1186 
-1193 VNPKAI
+1193 
-1199 NIIMHSDGSAQLVT
+1199 
-1213 RKNGVNE
+1213 
-1220 VHRKEIDLFNVI
+1220 
-1232 SHELHVKGGKNRDIA
+1232 
-1247 QGSISSE
+1247 
-1254 FIKDKVEGMIFS
+1254 
-1266 PDLATIVNQ
+1266 
-1275 VDVRRPIDENSSEY
+1275 
-1289 KEYLN
+1289 
-1294 KKQSLDALKE
+1294 
-1304 KIINL
+1304 
-1309 GHSTSTILRIPE
+1309 
-1321 GTAFRMTK
+1321 
-1329 NGFLQTAVI
+1329 
-1338 NGDNAIVSKVYS
+1338 
-1350 HSEGRIENGEYIP
+1350 
-1363 QVMASDSISTGVAQ
+1363 
-1377 DADLLNLMLDLDDTP
+1377 
-1392 NPNVPKKQEA
+1392 
-1402 PDLDA
+1402 
-1407 ILRELSATLPSTESS
+1407 
-1422 ANKLQ
+1422 
-1427 TASKVEKNI
+1427 
-1436 KPDIALM
+1436 
-1443 SSDKGNN
+1443 
-1450 ESSITDVAQEAA
+1450 
-1462 TQKNERVVVS
+1462 
-1472 DRDTVNIE
+1472 
-1480 SQNRTLTSAD
+1480 
-1490 TVNQPQQVKD
+1490 
-1500 VVDITS
+1500 
-1506 EMLDLKTK
+1506 
-1514 ILDAIDFKKFHSQID
+1514 
-1529 GEIAVLA
+1529 
-1536 LYSYLASEGIRLHVL
+1536 
-1551 NDGHG
+1551 
-1556 NGLLGRVNFNS
+1556 
-1567 GFVNRGLNIGS
+1567 
-1578 ELETNKDI
+1578 
-1586 YVFLKNGHY
+1586 
-1595 DGFSP
+1595 
-1600 SSMKPVQVN
+1600 
-1609 GDGNCLFHSAAAML
+1609 
-1623 NQIAMNNDAAMKGDD
+1623 
-1638 LNAMTKVHLEDNF
+1638 
-1651 DRFVTAFFNAH
+1651 
-1662 DEVEIKQMQNGDLKT
+1662 
-1677 HSEKLFSLVKEY
+1677 
-1689 KESRT
+1689 
-1694 KTKETVAVQPA
+1694 
-1705 DDLPQSKASERGLS
+1705 
-1719 RKELN
+1719 
-1724 RLYSNRA
+1724 
-1731 VLVQ
+1731 

>member
-68 SVHHKHHHKSIQVQ
+68 NVHHKHHHKSIQVQ

-178 SEAKY
+178 SEARY

-194 ITFPLSPKG
+194 ITFPSSPKG

-257 TIIPLNDIVGR
+257 TIIPLNDIIGR
-268 RTLNTDRDFPTDI
+268 RTLDTDRDFPTNI
-281 DKHNRFDSRNMN
+281 DKYNRFDSRNMN

-329 GEAKKSDATDKEK
+329 GAAKKSDATDKEK

-368 VRENIITIY
+368 VREDIITIY
-377 FETERQYGTAAVRM
+377 FETERQYGVVAVRT
-391 LRDCIVRILA
+391 LRDSIVHILTDIDA
-401 DGETKTLH
+401 NNMVH
-409 IDRKGNMNDANRMA
+409 IDRKGNMNDEARMY
-423 FLNSGW
+423 FLNSGG
-429 TNNEGRFMEGIA
+429 TNNEGRYIEGGIA

-446 PLLHPELMFARIRAE
+446 PLLHPELTFIKIRSE

-491 VEMTVIIQCVKDGV
+491 VEITVIIQCVKDGV

-511 PMMLRKYLP
+511 PTMLRKYLP

-545 NEPLGHKA
+545 NDPLGHKA

-569 DVAKC
+569 DVARC

-686 NENVRNVS
+686 NENVNNVS
-694 TTRSYFDNL
+694 TTRSYFDSL
-703 SVYHGKKIRDTMVK
+703 SVYQGKKIRDTMVK
-717 EYRKSID
+717 QYRESIG
-724 QMIAHSSAQDK
+724 QMIARSSAQDK

-743 ELFSLMSEAC
+743 ELFSFMSKAY

-762 SDNDKFLAKLYSYE
+762 LDNDKFLAKLYSYE
-776 AKKMTSQLSYYLSH
+776 AKKMTSQFSYYLSH

-839 QNVLEIMQIAQELA
+839 KNVLAAMQIAQELA
-853 IQIKTVVNCL
+853 IQIKTVVNWL

-876 SLAEQLNMVVNNLET
+876 SLAEQLNTVVNNLET

-926 KLLNYAQTLATQL
+926 
-939 NELVGQ
+939 
-945 LNTLVNNLE
+945 
-954 TDEQRPQDV
+954 
-963 GKESERVIVQAQERL
+963 
-978 AQINNSDSVN
+978 
-988 KSQLLN
+988 QLLN

-1004 ELVEQLKKL
+1004 ELVEQLKQL
-1013 MRANTAPEAAFLRTS
+1013 MSANTAPEAAFLRTS

-1054 YKNRN
+1054 YRHRN
-1059 NGKAY
+1059 NGKTY
-1064 EKNWEKIKKIYID
+1064 EKHWEKIKKIYID

-1094 GLSLAYKKEGKD
+1094 GLSLAYKKEGKG

-1138 YKSNNILFVEKMID
+1138 YKSNNISFIEKMID

-1199 NIIMHSDGSAQLVT
+1199 NIIRHSDGSAQLVT
-1213 RKNGVNE
+1213 RKDGANE
-1220 VHRKEIDLFNVI
+1220 IHRKEIDIFNVI

-1309 GHSTSTILRIPE
+1309 GHLNKVILRIPE

-1329 NGFLQTAVI
+1329 DGFLQTAVI

-1377 DADLLNLMLDLDDTP
+1377 DADLLNLMLDLDDIP

-1480 SQNRTLTSAD
+1480 SQNRTLTSVD

>member
-57 KINNSHELDKA
+57 KINNPHELDKA

-194 ITFPLSPKG
+194 ITFPSSPKG

-257 TIIPLNDIVGR
+257 TIIPLNDIIGR
-268 RTLNTDRDFPTDI
+268 RTLNTDRDFPTNI
-281 DKHNRFDSRNMN
+281 DKYNRFDSRNMN

-329 GEAKKSDATDKEK
+329 GAAKKSDATDKEK

-350 DADKAK
+350 DADKAQ

-368 VRENIITIY
+368 VREDIITIY
-377 FETERQYGTAAVRM
+377 SETERQYGVVAVRT
-391 LRDCIVRILA
+391 LRDSIVHILT
-401 DGETKTLH
+401 DIDVNNMVH
-409 IDRKGNMNDANRMA
+409 IDRKGNMNDDARMY

-429 TNNEGRFMEGIA
+429 TNNEGRYIEGGVA

-446 PLLHPELMFARIRAE
+446 PLLHPKLTFVKIRSE
-461 DKTRGSLRKLG
+461 DKTRGSLRKLRNL
-472 HFYGR
+472 YGR

-491 VEMTVIIQCVKDGV
+491 AEITVIIQCVKDGV

-511 PMMLRKYLP
+511 PTMLRKYLP

-533 SMENQKNKIFTT
+533 SMENQENKIFTT
-545 NEPLGHKA
+545 NDPLGHKA

-686 NENVRNVS
+686 NENVNNVS
-694 TTRSYFDNL
+694 TIRSYFDSL
-703 SVYHGKKIRDTMVK
+703 SSYRGKKIRDTMVK
-717 EYRKSID
+717 EYRQSIG

-762 SDNDKFLAKLYSYE
+762 LDNDKFLAKLYSYE
-776 AKKMTSQLSYYLSH
+776 AKKMTSQFSYYLSH

-839 QNVLEIMQIAQELA
+839 KNVLAAMQIAQELA
-853 IQIKTVVNCL
+853 IQIKTVVNWL

-876 SLAEQLNMVVNNLET
+876 SLAEQLNTVVNNLET

-926 KLLNYAQTLATQL
+926 
-939 NELVGQ
+939 
-945 LNTLVNNLE
+945 
-954 TDEQRPQDV
+954 
-963 GKESERVIVQAQERL
+963 
-978 AQINNSDSVN
+978 
-988 KSQLLN
+988 QLLN

-1004 ELVEQLKKL
+1004 ELVEQLKQL
-1013 MRANTAPEAAFLRTS
+1013 MSANTAPEAAFLRTS

-1041 RLDHKDVTLLRES
+1041 RLDHKDVALLRES
-1054 YKNRN
+1054 YRHRN

-1064 EKNWEKIKKIYID
+1064 EKHWEKIKKIYID

-1084 YDISANDTGL
+1084 YDIAANDTGL

-1309 GHSTSTILRIPE
+1309 GHLNKVILRIPE

-1329 NGFLQTAVI
+1329 DGFLQTAVI

-1450 ESSITDVAQEAA
+1450 ENSITDVAQEAA

-1506 EMLDLKTK
+1506 EMSDLKTK

-1536 LYSYLASEGIRLHVL
+1536 LYSYLASQGIRLHVL

-1567 GFVNRGLNIGS
+1567 GFVSRGLNIGS

>member
-1 MSDLSFSVASRSI
+1 MKNIFFPIWGIYMSDLSFSVASRSI

-21 NIVKKR
+21 NIVKKI

-68 SVHHKHHHKSIQVQ
+68 NVHHKHHHKSIQVQ

-194 ITFPLSPKG
+194 ITFPSSPKG

-257 TIIPLNDIVGR
+257 TIIPLNDIIGR
-268 RTLNTDRDFPTDI
+268 RTLNTDRDFPTNI
-281 DKHNRFDSRNMN
+281 DKYNRFDSRNMN

-329 GEAKKSDATDKEK
+329 GAAKKSDATDKEK

-350 DADKAK
+350 DADKAQ

-368 VRENIITIY
+368 VREDIITIY
-377 FETERQYGTAAVRM
+377 SETERQYGVVAVRT
-391 LRDCIVRILA
+391 LRDSIVHILT
-401 DGETKTLH
+401 DIDVNNMVH
-409 IDRKGNMNDANRMA
+409 IDRKGNMNDDARMY

-429 TNNEGRFMEGIA
+429 TNNEGRYIEGGVA

-446 PLLHPELMFARIRAE
+446 PLLHPELTFVKIRSE
-461 DKTRGSLRKLG
+461 DKTRGSLRKLRNL
-472 HFYGR
+472 YGR

-491 VEMTVIIQCVKDGV
+491 AEITVIIQCVKDGV

-511 PMMLRKYLP
+511 PTMLRKYLP

-533 SMENQKNKIFTT
+533 SMENQENKIFTT
-545 NEPLGHKA
+545 NDPLGHKA

-686 NENVRNVS
+686 NENVNNVS
-694 TTRSYFDNL
+694 TIRSYFDSL
-703 SVYHGKKIRDTMVK
+703 SSYRGKKIRDTMVK
-717 EYRKSID
+717 EYRQSIG

-762 SDNDKFLAKLYSYE
+762 LDNDKFLAKLYSYE
-776 AKKMTSQLSYYLSH
+776 AKKMTSQFSYYLSH

-839 QNVLEIMQIAQELA
+839 KNVLAAMQIAQELA
-853 IQIKTVVNCL
+853 IQIKTVVNWL

-876 SLAEQLNMVVNNLET
+876 SLAEQLNTVVNNLET

-926 KLLNYAQTLATQL
+926 
-939 NELVGQ
+939 
-945 LNTLVNNLE
+945 
-954 TDEQRPQDV
+954 
-963 GKESERVIVQAQERL
+963 
-978 AQINNSDSVN
+978 
-988 KSQLLN
+988 QLLN

-1004 ELVEQLKKL
+1004 ELVEQLKQL
-1013 MRANTAPEAAFLRTS
+1013 MSANTAPEAAFLRTS

-1041 RLDHKDVTLLRES
+1041 RLDHKDVALLRES
-1054 YKNRN
+1054 YRHRN

-1064 EKNWEKIKKIYID
+1064 EKHWEKIKKIYID

-1084 YDISANDTGL
+1084 YDIAANDTGL

-1309 GHSTSTILRIPE
+1309 GHLNKVILRIPE

-1329 NGFLQTAVI
+1329 DGFLQTAVI

-1450 ESSITDVAQEAA
+1450 ENSITDVAQEAA

-1506 EMLDLKTK
+1506 EMSDLKTK

-1536 LYSYLASEGIRLHVL
+1536 LYSYLASQGIRLHVL

-1567 GFVNRGLNIGS
+1567 GFVSRGLNIGS

-1694 KTKETVAVQPA
+1694 KTKETVDVQPA
-1705 DDLPQSKASERGLS
+1705 DDLPQSKTSERGLS

>member
-27 PPVERRRH
+27 PPVERRGH

-57 KINNSHELDKA
+57 KINNPHELDKA
-68 SVHHKHHHKSIQVQ
+68 NVHHKHHHKSIQVQ

-118 GNRILPLYAGCE
+118 GNRVLPLYAGCE

-136 GQNVIVKPSFDSIG
+136 GQNVVVKPSFDSIG

-178 SEAKY
+178 PEVKS

-194 ITFPLSPKG
+194 ITFPSSPKG

-228 GTMAKGGEIILFID
+228 GTMAREGEIILFID

-257 TIIPLNDIVGR
+257 TIIPLNNIIGR
-268 RTLNTDRDFPTDI
+268 RTLNTDCDFPT
-281 DKHNRFDSRNMN
+281 NYRFGINNMN
-293 SLSLNDI
+293 SPSLNDI
-300 ENRLNKRKESADHAA
+300 ENMLKKRKESADHAA
-315 HNLQKAEKM
+315 HNLQKAEEM

-329 GEAKKSDATDKEK
+329 GAAKKSDATDKEK

-350 DADKAK
+350 DADKAQ

-377 FETERQYGTAAVRM
+377 FEAERQYGAAAVRT
-391 LRDCIVRILA
+391 LRDGFSHILV
-401 DGETKTLH
+401 DKSINNMVH
-409 IDRKGNMNDANRMA
+409 IDRKGNMNDQARMY
-423 FLNSGW
+423 FLNSGL
-429 TNNEGRFMEGIA
+429 TKNGGRYIEGRYA

-446 PLLHPELMFARIRAE
+446 PSDLMALNIRSE
-461 DKTRGSLRKLG
+461 DKTRGSLANLRHL
-472 HFYGR
+472 YGR

-491 VEMTVIIQCVKDGV
+491 VEITVIIQCVEDGV
-505 SLRRFS
+505 SLRSFS
-511 PMMLRKYLP
+511 PTMLRKYLP
-520 IIEEIAKDRKNIL
+520 IIEEIAKDRKNKL
-533 SMENQKNKIFTT
+533 SMKNQVNKIFTT
-545 NEPLGHKA
+545 NDPLRHKA

-580 CLFKVGPG
+580 CLFKVDSG
-588 NENEIINHYADLL
+588 NENEIINQYADLL

-635 KLEAAGKSSMRKEIK
+635 KLEATGKSSMRKEIK

-686 NENVRNVS
+686 NEGVENGS
-694 TTRSYFDNL
+694 TISSYLDSLFT
-703 SVYHGKKIRDTMVK
+703 YKGKKIRDDTIK
-717 EYRKSID
+717 AYRDYIGG
-724 QMIAHSSAQDK
+724 MIGRSSAQDK
-735 MFYFSYYI
+735 MFYFGYYI
-743 ELFSLMSEAC
+743 DRFSNMSKIC

-762 SDNDKFLAKLYSYE
+762 LDNDKFLAKLFSYE
-776 AKKMTSQLSYYLSH
+776 AKRMTSQFSYYLSY

-804 PVTQNALNMIIPKR
+804 PVTQNTLNIIIPKR

-825 FVAVRGHAE
+825 FVAVTGHDKH
-834 QPSRQ
+834 SRRQ
-839 QNVLEIMQIAQELA
+839 QDVFERAQKLA
-853 IQIKTVVNCL
+853 IQIKTML
-863 KEDNIPNA
+863 SRLEEDNMPNDLLVA
-871 LSMTQ
+871 QL
-876 SLAEQLNMVVNNLET
+876 LAEQLNTVVNNLET
-891 GEQRPQDVGT
+891 GEQRPQDV
-901 EPERVIAQARER
+901 ERM
-913 LAQINNSDSGNKS
+913 
-926 KLLNYAQTLATQL
+926 
-939 NELVGQ
+939 
-945 LNTLVNNLE
+945 
-954 TDEQRPQDV
+954 
-963 GKESERVIVQAQERL
+963 IVQAQERL
-978 AQINNSDSVN
+978 AQINNIGN

-994 HAQTLATQFN
+994 DTQTLVTQFN
-1004 ELVEQLKKL
+1004 ELKEQL

-1041 RLDHKDVTLLRES
+1041 RLDHKDVTLLREY

-1193 VNPKAI
+1193 FNPKAI

-1309 GHSTSTILRIPE
+1309 GHLNKVILRMPE

-1329 NGFLQTAVI
+1329 DGFLQTAVI

-1377 DADLLNLMLDLDDTP
+1377 DADLLNLMLNLDDTP

-1450 ESSITDVAQEAA
+1450 ENSITDVAQEAA

-1506 EMLDLKTK
+1506 EMSDLKTK

-1536 LYSYLASEGIRLHVL
+1536 LYSYLASQGIRLHVL

-1567 GFVNRGLNIGS
+1567 GFVSRGLNIGS

>member
-68 SVHHKHHHKSIQVQ
+68 NVHHKHHHKSIQVQ

-178 SEAKY
+178 SEARY

-194 ITFPLSPKG
+194 ITFPSSPKG

-228 GTMAKGGEIILFID
+228 GTMGKEGEIILFID
-242 ESQGG
+242 ESQRG

-268 RTLNTDRDFPTDI
+268 RTLNTDHDFPTNI
-281 DKHNRFDSRNMN
+281 DKHNKFGTRNMD

-300 ENRLNKRKESADHAA
+300 EDRLNKRKESADHAA

-324 AVKAE
+324 AIKAE
-329 GEAKKSDATDKEK
+329 GAAKKSDATDKEK

-350 DADKAK
+350 DADKAQ

-368 VRENIITIY
+368 VREDIITIY
-377 FETERQYGTAAVRM
+377 SETERQYGTAAVRM

-472 HFYGR
+472 HLYGR

-491 VEMTVIIQCVKDGV
+491 AEITVIIQCVKDGV

-511 PMMLRKYLP
+511 PTMLRKYLP

-545 NEPLGHKA
+545 NDPLGHKA

-580 CLFKVGPG
+580 YLFKVGPG
-588 NENEIINHYADLL
+588 NENEIINDYADLL

-674 RGSEATIRFIGI
+674 RGSEDTIRFIGI
-686 NENVRNVS
+686 NEGVLNTS
-694 TTRSYFDNL
+694 TIHSYFDSL
-703 SVYHGKKIRDTMVK
+703 SSYKGKEIRDTMVK
-717 EYRKSID
+717 AYRENID
-724 QMIAHSSAQDK
+724 HMIAYSSGQDK

-743 ELFSLMSEAC
+743 GQFSFMAKAY

-762 SDNDKFLAKLYSYE
+762 LDNDKFLAKLYSYE
-776 AKKMTSQLSYYLSH
+776 AKKMTSQFSYYLSH

-839 QNVLEIMQIAQELA
+839 KNVLSAMQIAQELA
-853 IQIKTVVNCL
+853 IQIKTVVNWL

-926 KLLNYAQTLATQL
+926 KLLNYVQTLATQL

-978 AQINNSDSVN
+978 AQINNRDSGN
-988 KSQLLN
+988 KSKLLN

-1013 MRANTAPEAAFLRTS
+1013 MSANTAPEAAFLRTS

-1064 EKNWEKIKKIYID
+1064 EKHWEKIKKIYID

-1084 YDISANDTGL
+1084 YDIAVNDT

-1111 DLNGDIQPVIDMSTW
+1111 DRNGDIQPVIDMSTW

-1133 NKDDQ
+1133 NKDDK

-1152 HATRAIITPDIKDEV
+1152 HATRAIITPEIKDEV

-1275 VDVRRPIDENSSEY
+1275 VDVRRPFDENSSEY

-1309 GHSTSTILRIPE
+1309 GHLNKVILRIPE

-1329 NGFLQTAVI
+1329 DGFLQTAVI

-1506 EMLDLKTK
+1506 EMSDLKTK
-1514 ILDAIDFKKFHSQID
+1514 ILNEIDFKKFHSQID

-1536 LYSYLASEGIRLHVL
+1536 LYSYLESEGIRLHVL
-1551 NDGHG
+1551 NGGHG
-1556 NGLLGRVNFNS
+1556 NGEFLGRVDLDWKL
-1567 GFVNRGLNIGS
+1567 VNRGLKIET

-1586 YVFLKNGHY
+1586 FVFLENGHY
-1595 DGFSP
+1595 DGFSR

-1609 GDGNCLFHSAAAML
+1609 GDGNGLFHSAAAML
-1623 NQIAMNNDAAMKGDD
+1623 NRIAMNDDAAMKGDD
-1638 LNAMTKVHLEDNF
+1638 LNAMTKVYLEDNF
-1651 DRFVTAFFNAH
+1651 DRFVTAFFDAF
-1662 DEVEIKQMQNGDLKT
+1662 DEDRIKPMQNGDFKT

-1694 KTKETVAVQPA
+1694 KTKETVDVQPA
-1705 DDLPQSKASERGLS
+1705 DDLPQSKTSERGLS

>member
-68 SVHHKHHHKSIQVQ
+68 NVHHKHHHKSIQVQ

-178 SEAKY
+178 SEARY

-194 ITFPLSPKG
+194 ITFPSSPKG

-257 TIIPLNDIVGR
+257 TIIPLNDIIGR
-268 RTLNTDRDFPTDI
+268 RTLDTDRDFPTNI
-281 DKHNRFDSRNMN
+281 DKYNRFDSRNMN

-329 GEAKKSDATDKEK
+329 GAAKKSDATDKEK

-368 VRENIITIY
+368 VREDIITIY
-377 FETERQYGTAAVRM
+377 FETERQYGVVAVRT
-391 LRDCIVRILA
+391 LRDSIVHILTDIDA
-401 DGETKTLH
+401 NNMVH
-409 IDRKGNMNDANRMA
+409 IDRKGNMNDEARMY
-423 FLNSGW
+423 FLNSGG
-429 TNNEGRFMEGIA
+429 TNNEGRYIEGGIA

-446 PLLHPELMFARIRAE
+446 PLLHPELTFIKIRSE

-491 VEMTVIIQCVKDGV
+491 VEITVIIQCVKDGV

-511 PMMLRKYLP
+511 PTMLRKYLP

-545 NEPLGHKA
+545 NDPLGHKA

-569 DVAKC
+569 DVARC

-686 NENVRNVS
+686 NENVNNVS
-694 TTRSYFDNL
+694 TTRSYFDSL
-703 SVYHGKKIRDTMVK
+703 SVYQGKKIRDTMVK
-717 EYRKSID
+717 QYRESIG
-724 QMIAHSSAQDK
+724 QMIARSSAQDK

-743 ELFSLMSEAC
+743 ELFSFMSKAY

-762 SDNDKFLAKLYSYE
+762 LDNDKFLAKLYSYE
-776 AKKMTSQLSYYLSH
+776 AKKMTSQFSYYLSH

-839 QNVLEIMQIAQELA
+839 KNVLAAMQIAQELA
-853 IQIKTVVNCL
+853 IQIKTVVNWL

-876 SLAEQLNMVVNNLET
+876 SLAEQLNTVVNNLET

-926 KLLNYAQTLATQL
+926 
-939 NELVGQ
+939 
-945 LNTLVNNLE
+945 
-954 TDEQRPQDV
+954 
-963 GKESERVIVQAQERL
+963 
-978 AQINNSDSVN
+978 
-988 KSQLLN
+988 QLLN

-1004 ELVEQLKKL
+1004 ELV
-1013 MRANTAPEAAFLRTS
+1013 
-1028 AIANQDESGPSYA
+1028 G
-1041 RLDHKDVTLLRES
+1041 
-1054 YKNRN
+1054 
-1059 NGKAY
+1059 
-1064 EKNWEKIKKIYID
+1064 
-1077 AGANKGL
+1077 
-1084 YDISANDTGL
+1084 
-1094 GLSLAYKKEGKD
+1094 
-1106 VIIQY
+1106 
-1111 DLNGDIQPVIDMSTW
+1111 
-1126 RVVPSEK
+1126 
-1133 NKDDQ
+1133 
-1138 YKSNNILFVEKMID
+1138 
-1152 HATRAIITPDIKDEV
+1152 
-1167 TIQALKFYVKGAFG
+1167 
-1181 QDINI
+1181 
-1186 LDVKNFN
+1186 
-1193 VNPKAI
+1193 
-1199 NIIMHSDGSAQLVT
+1199 
-1213 RKNGVNE
+1213 
-1220 VHRKEIDLFNVI
+1220 
-1232 SHELHVKGGKNRDIA
+1232 
-1247 QGSISSE
+1247 
-1254 FIKDKVEGMIFS
+1254 
-1266 PDLATIVNQ
+1266 
-1275 VDVRRPIDENSSEY
+1275 
-1289 KEYLN
+1289 
-1294 KKQSLDALKE
+1294 
-1304 KIINL
+1304 
-1309 GHSTSTILRIPE
+1309 
-1321 GTAFRMTK
+1321 
-1329 NGFLQTAVI
+1329 
-1338 NGDNAIVSKVYS
+1338 
-1350 HSEGRIENGEYIP
+1350 
-1363 QVMASDSISTGVAQ
+1363 
-1377 DADLLNLMLDLDDTP
+1377 
-1392 NPNVPKKQEA
+1392 
-1402 PDLDA
+1402 
-1407 ILRELSATLPSTESS
+1407 
-1422 ANKLQ
+1422 
-1427 TASKVEKNI
+1427 
-1436 KPDIALM
+1436 
-1443 SSDKGNN
+1443 
-1450 ESSITDVAQEAA
+1450 
-1462 TQKNERVVVS
+1462 
-1472 DRDTVNIE
+1472 
-1480 SQNRTLTSAD
+1480 
-1490 TVNQPQQVKD
+1490 
-1500 VVDITS
+1500 
-1506 EMLDLKTK
+1506 
-1514 ILDAIDFKKFHSQID
+1514 
-1529 GEIAVLA
+1529 
-1536 LYSYLASEGIRLHVL
+1536 
-1551 NDGHG
+1551 
-1556 NGLLGRVNFNS
+1556 
-1567 GFVNRGLNIGS
+1567 
-1578 ELETNKDI
+1578 
-1586 YVFLKNGHY
+1586 
-1595 DGFSP
+1595 
-1600 SSMKPVQVN
+1600 
-1609 GDGNCLFHSAAAML
+1609 
-1623 NQIAMNNDAAMKGDD
+1623 
-1638 LNAMTKVHLEDNF
+1638 
-1651 DRFVTAFFNAH
+1651 
-1662 DEVEIKQMQNGDLKT
+1662 
-1677 HSEKLFSLVKEY
+1677 
-1689 KESRT
+1689 
-1694 KTKETVAVQPA
+1694 
-1705 DDLPQSKASERGLS
+1705 
-1719 RKELN
+1719 
-1724 RLYSNRA
+1724 
-1731 VLVQ
+1731 

>member
-68 SVHHKHHHKSIQVQ
+68 NVHHKHHHKSIQVQ

-194 ITFPLSPKG
+194 ITFPSSPKG

-257 TIIPLNDIVGR
+257 TIIPLNDIIGR
-268 RTLNTDRDFPTDI
+268 RTLNTDRDFPTNI
-281 DKHNRFDSRNMN
+281 DKYNRFDSRNMN

-329 GEAKKSDATDKEK
+329 GAAKKSDATDKEK

-350 DADKAK
+350 DADKAQ

-368 VRENIITIY
+368 VREDIITIY
-377 FETERQYGTAAVRM
+377 SETERQYGVVAVRT
-391 LRDCIVRILA
+391 LRDSIVHILT
-401 DGETKTLH
+401 DIDVNNMVH
-409 IDRKGNMNDANRMA
+409 IDRKGNMNDDARMY

-429 TNNEGRFMEGIA
+429 TNNEGRYIEGGVA

-446 PLLHPELMFARIRAE
+446 PLLHPKLTFVKIRSE
-461 DKTRGSLRKLG
+461 DKTRGSLRKLRNL
-472 HFYGR
+472 YGR

-491 VEMTVIIQCVKDGV
+491 AEITVIIQCVKDGV

-511 PMMLRKYLP
+511 PTMLRKYLP

-533 SMENQKNKIFTT
+533 SMENQENKIFTT
-545 NEPLGHKA
+545 NDPLGHKA

-686 NENVRNVS
+686 NENVNNVS
-694 TTRSYFDNL
+694 TVRSYFDSL
-703 SVYHGKKIRDTMVK
+703 SSYRGKKIRDTMVK
-717 EYRKSID
+717 EYRQSIG

-762 SDNDKFLAKLYSYE
+762 LDNDKFLAKLYSYE
-776 AKKMTSQLSYYLSH
+776 AKKMTSQFSYYLSY

-839 QNVLEIMQIAQELA
+839 KNVLAAMQIAQELA
-853 IQIKTVVNCL
+853 IQIKTVVNWL

-876 SLAEQLNMVVNNLET
+876 SLAEQLNTVVNNLET

-926 KLLNYAQTLATQL
+926 
-939 NELVGQ
+939 
-945 LNTLVNNLE
+945 
-954 TDEQRPQDV
+954 
-963 GKESERVIVQAQERL
+963 
-978 AQINNSDSVN
+978 
-988 KSQLLN
+988 QLLN

-1004 ELVEQLKKL
+1004 ELVEQLKQL
-1013 MRANTAPEAAFLRTS
+1013 MSANTAPEAAFLRTS

-1041 RLDHKDVTLLRES
+1041 RLDHKDVALLRES
-1054 YKNRN
+1054 YRHRN

-1064 EKNWEKIKKIYID
+1064 EKHWEKIKKIYID

-1084 YDISANDTGL
+1084 YDIAANDTGL

-1309 GHSTSTILRIPE
+1309 GHLNKVILRIPE

-1329 NGFLQTAVI
+1329 DGFLQTAVI

-1427 TASKVEKNI
+1427 TASKVEK
-1436 KPDIALM
+1436 
-1443 SSDKGNN
+1443 
-1450 ESSITDVAQEAA
+1450 
-1462 TQKNERVVVS
+1462 
-1472 DRDTVNIE
+1472 
-1480 SQNRTLTSAD
+1480 
-1490 TVNQPQQVKD
+1490 
-1500 VVDITS
+1500 
-1506 EMLDLKTK
+1506 
-1514 ILDAIDFKKFHSQID
+1514 IL
-1529 GEIAVLA
+1529 
-1536 LYSYLASEGIRLHVL
+1536 
-1551 NDGHG
+1551 
-1556 NGLLGRVNFNS
+1556 
-1567 GFVNRGLNIGS
+1567 
-1578 ELETNKDI
+1578 
-1586 YVFLKNGHY
+1586 
-1595 DGFSP
+1595 
-1600 SSMKPVQVN
+1600 
-1609 GDGNCLFHSAAAML
+1609 
-1623 NQIAMNNDAAMKGDD
+1623 
-1638 LNAMTKVHLEDNF
+1638 
-1651 DRFVTAFFNAH
+1651 
-1662 DEVEIKQMQNGDLKT
+1662 
-1677 HSEKLFSLVKEY
+1677 SLI
-1689 KESRT
+1689 SH
-1694 KTKETVAVQPA
+1694 
-1705 DDLPQSKASERGLS
+1705 
-1719 RKELN
+1719 
-1724 RLYSNRA
+1724 
-1731 VLVQ
+1731 